1 MRDRTGQIGFNFTVR
16 AKNVGECGAGLLLN
30 AMVGRNIR
38 PAPHIIKKLT
48 FADVSSVMNREQ
60 TESEH
65 GKMKNNNLIPFNQ
78 MPPEQHRELSKRGGI
93 ASGKKRK
100 SNALL
105 KKRMIELL
113 RRYDMFEKLSDEEYA
128 DFKEW
133 QRKQRKSRKNC

>member
-1 MRDRTGQIGFNFTVR
+1 
-16 AKNVGECGAGLLLN
+16 
-30 AMVGRNIR
+30 
-38 PAPHIIKKLT
+38 
-48 FADVSSVMNREQ
+48 MNREQ

-100 SNALL
+100 ANALL

-128 DFKEW
+128 DFKKW